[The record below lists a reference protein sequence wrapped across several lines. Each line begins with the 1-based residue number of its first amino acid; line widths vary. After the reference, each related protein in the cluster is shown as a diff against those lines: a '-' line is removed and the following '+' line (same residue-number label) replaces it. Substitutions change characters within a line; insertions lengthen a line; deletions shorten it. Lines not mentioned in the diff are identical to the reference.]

1 MTHPLVG
8 VWLAEV
14 DDATR
19 SRVTHSYRDDGLVVV
34 ASAFHAGQGI
44 WRPTGERT
52 ADVVVMRPIETES
65 RAFVGWQTARGSVEV
80 SEDASSY
87 VLSGTISRPLP
98 DGRLEEPPV
107 TVTANRLT
115 FG

>member
-44 WRPTGERT
+44 WRP
-52 ADVVVMRPIETES
+52 
-65 RAFVGWQTARGSVEV
+65 
-80 SEDASSY
+80 
-87 VLSGTISRPLP
+87 
-98 DGRLEEPPV
+98 LEEPPV
-107 TVTANRLT
+107 TVTANQLT